1 MNYEEFVDF
10 LFQRHE
16 EDKEWYFAEDFVPPK
31 LNSETQVL
39 YARQIFKNAEAYAK
53 TFTERQFCLG
63 LTYLI
68 NPAASW
74 HCYSYLEP
82 SVDEAVRLSVFDSMY
97 DVFSFVFNQ
106 RCREAV
112 SNRADLSS
120 ATYGY
125 MCYMWWDV
133 FPRHG
138 VPFEAHLQETDRA
151 IQRLL
156 AKQLTLQSVAC
167 KESALHGLGHWHAA
181 FSDFV
186 EKTIAGASLEIPES
200 LKEYAKRARIGD
212 VQ

>member
-1 MNYEEFVDF
+1 MTYEEFVEF
-10 LFQRHE
+10 LYQRHE
-16 EDKEWYFAEDFVPPK
+16 DDKEWYFAEGFMPPE

-39 YARQIFKNAEAYAK
+39 FATQIFKNAEAYAK

-63 LTYLI
+63 LNYLI

-74 HCYSYLEP
+74 HCYSYLES

-97 DVFSFVFNQ
+97 DVFSLVFDQ
-106 RCREAV
+106 RCRETV
-112 SNRADLSS
+112 SNRADLPS
-120 ATYGY
+120 ATYSY

-138 VPFEAHLQETDRA
+138 IPFESYLQETDRT
-151 IQRLL
+151 IQSLLARLL
-156 AKQLTLQSVAC
+156 TLESVAC

-186 EKTIAGASLEIPES
+186 EETIARASLQIPES
-200 LKEYAKRARIGD
+200 LKEYAKRAGTGD